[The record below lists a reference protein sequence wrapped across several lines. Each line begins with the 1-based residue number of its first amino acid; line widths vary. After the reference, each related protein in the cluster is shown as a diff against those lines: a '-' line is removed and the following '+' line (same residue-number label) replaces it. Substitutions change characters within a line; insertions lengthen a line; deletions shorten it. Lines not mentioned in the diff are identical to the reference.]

1 MTASTAS
8 SAVAAG
14 LLVVVFAWSGAT
26 KIARPFG
33 AAVALTRFRLARH
46 VRPDAARAIGL
57 GELALAVALLLDPA
71 GIGSLVAAAVVLA
84 AFSAVVARAVRA
96 GETFPCAC
104 FGNEQ
109 RPLSTATI
117 VRNLGLLAVA
127 GAGLAA
133 AVVGVRTTA
142 ADRAY
147 GFVFGALLVCG
158 VLLLDRLVATRPFRS
173 DLDLRHGAS

>member
-1 MTASTAS
+1 MTAATAS
-8 SAVAAG
+8 SAAVTG
-14 LLVVVFAWSGAT
+14 LLVVVFAWSGPT

-46 VRPDAARAIGL
+46 VRPDVAGAVGA
-57 GELALAVALLLDPA
+57 GELALAVALLLDPT
-71 GIGSLVAAAVVLA
+71 GIWSTAAAAAVLA
-84 AFSAVVARAVRA
+84 VFTAVVARAVRA

-109 RPLSTATI
+109 RPLSAATI
-117 VRNLGLLAVA
+117 VRNLALLAAA

-133 AVVGVRTTA
+133 AALGVRTTA

-147 GFVFGALLVCG
+147 GIVLGALLVCG
-158 VLLLDRLVATRPFRS
+158 VLLVDRLVETRPFRS